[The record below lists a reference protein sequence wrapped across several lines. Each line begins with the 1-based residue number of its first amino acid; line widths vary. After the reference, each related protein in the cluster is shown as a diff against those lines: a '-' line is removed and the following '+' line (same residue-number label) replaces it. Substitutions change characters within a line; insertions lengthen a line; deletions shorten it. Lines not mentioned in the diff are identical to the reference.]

1 MNCGENLDYGFGS
14 LVLFLLLN
22 AKVVYHVLVFLYYDR
37 LLLVVSFR
45 TDLISLN
52 YRLALSDSI
61 FSRLYLECLVSFTF
75 QLEYVLIWTL
85 HTYQPVVA
93 KLLAFSLS

>member
-1 MNCGENLDYGFGS
+1 MNCGENLDYGLGS
-14 LVLFLLLN
+14 PVLFLLLN
-22 AKVVYHVLVFLYYDR
+22 AKVVYYVLVFLDYDR

-52 YRLALSDSI
+52 YRLALRGSI

-75 QLEYVLIWTL
+75 QLEHVLIWTL